1 MHSGSAP
8 SSINRD
14 PVVAPVQSAAGL
26 PRLEPNYNERN
37 QAQNDFSSVLDNSE
51 IVFGGDRPSNLM
63 NRNRPQ
69 QPRSSQLQNF
79 RPALANDNYAYPQNG
94 GDGNGQPKNYLNER
108 MHY

>member
-1 MHSGSAP
+1 MQSGSGP
-8 SSINRD
+8 SSISRD
-14 PVVAPVQSAAGL
+14 PPVAGL

-37 QAQNDFSSVLDNSE
+37 QAQNDFSNVLENSE

-69 QPRSSQLQNF
+69 QPRSSQMQNF
-79 RPALANDNYAYPQNG
+79 RPAIANENFSYPQNG
-94 GDGNGQPKNYLNER
+94 GEGNGPPPPKNYLNER